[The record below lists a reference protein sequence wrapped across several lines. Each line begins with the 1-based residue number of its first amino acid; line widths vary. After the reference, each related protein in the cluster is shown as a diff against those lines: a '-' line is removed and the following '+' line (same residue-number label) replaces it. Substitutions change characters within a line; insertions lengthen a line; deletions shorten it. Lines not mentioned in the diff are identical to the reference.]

1 VRSEKKSISI
11 VKTLKRNNRTATPK
25 IIEIIFYTI
34 IRFFKCFN
42 CRQFSK
48 FEMTCSKESN

>member
-25 IIEIIFYTI
+25 IIEITFYTI
-34 IRFFKCFN
+34 IRFFLNVLIADNFQNLK
-42 CRQFSK
+42 
-48 FEMTCSKESN
+48 